1 MPLSSVKFSQLLL
14 TWYDKNGRNDL
25 PWRKKI
31 SPYRVWLSEIMLQ
44 QTQVKTVLPYF
55 QTFIQRFP
63 TITDLANAQEDDVLQ
78 LWSGLGYYSR
88 ARNLHRAAKI
98 IVADFD
104 GRFPKEL
111 LELEKLP
118 GIGRSTAGAIAA
130 IAYKKSAPILDG
142 NVKRVLTRVHAIIGW
157 PGENSVT
164 KKLWAIA
171 EKYTPKQRVDD
182 YTQAIMDL
190 GATICTRS
198 KPKCHLCPVEHYC
211 AAHAEKKEMDFPTR
225 KKSKEL
231 PTKTI
236 SMLMILQPDQQ
247 SVLLEKRPPI
257 GIWGSLWSLP
267 ECENDIDL
275 RQWCQQNYG
284 IEVALQEK
292 WPEIKHSFSHFHLI
306 ITPVKL
312 AIKKWQSRVMSP
324 KPTTWH
330 PLNEENIGGI
340 AAPIKRLL
348 IKLGETLA

>member
-1 MPLSSVKFSQLLL
+1 MPLSSTQFSQLLL
-14 TWYDKNGRNDL
+14 AWYDQHGRDEL

-55 QTFIQRFP
+55 QTFIQHFP
-63 TITDLANAQEDDVLQ
+63 NITTLANAKEDEVLQ

-88 ARNLHRAAKI
+88 ARNLHKTAKI
-98 IVADFD
+98 IATVYK

-111 LELEKLP
+111 SELEKLP
-118 GIGRSTAGAIAA
+118 GIGHSTAGAILA
-130 IAYKKSAPILDG
+130 IAYKKPAAILDG
-142 NVKRVLTRVHAIIGW
+142 NVKRVLTRFHALMGW
-157 PGENSVT
+157 PGENSIS

-171 EKYTPKQRVDD
+171 EKYTPTQRVDD

-198 KPKCHLCPVEHYC
+198 QPKCCLCPMEHYC
-211 AAHAEKKEMDFPTR
+211 AAHAEKKETNYPTPKPSKVLPTR
-225 KKSKEL
+225 
-231 PTKTI
+231 TI
-236 SMLMILQPDQQ
+236 CMLMILQPDQQ

-267 ECENDIDL
+267 ECEIDVDL
-275 RQWCQQNYG
+275 QHWCRQNYG
-284 IEVALQEK
+284 IEVTLVES

-312 AIKKWQSRVMSP
+312 AIKKWQSRVMAS
-324 KPTTWH
+324 KPTNWH
-330 PLNEENIGGI
+330 NLKEENTGGI

-348 IKLGETLA
+348 VKLGETVQ